1 MNDIL
6 KLNVGIAGCGTM
18 GLPMLEVLLK
28 NGVNA
33 FGYDV
38 KSKENFPT
46 LKENFIS
53 SKVNFFEKSDIIF
66 SAVRD
71 INQTVELCEGKNG
84 LFKVNTQKILIIS
97 STLSPAF
104 LSKLKSY
111 NKYNEKTKAPKIA
124 AALVVGL
131 LIFMKVLRFKK
142 KFQ

>member
-84 LFKVNTQKILIIS
+84 LFKVNAQKILIIS

-104 LSKLKSY
+104 LENIYEDAIPGFNSDQLFFSLSQGGVAILTF
-111 NKYNEKTKAPKIA
+111 NIISLPSA
-124 AALVVGL
+124 G
-131 LIFMKVLRFKK
+131 
-142 KFQ
+142 

>member
-84 LFKVNTQKILIIS
+84 LFKVNPQKILIIS
-97 STLSPAF
+97 ST
-104 LSKLKSY
+104 
-111 NKYNEKTKAPKIA
+111 
-124 AALVVGL
+124 
-131 LIFMKVLRFKK
+131 
-142 KFQ
+142 